1 MAKSRRRASAGRSPT
16 VTATEAA
23 KNFGELVNRV
33 REAGVAYVV
42 ERQGRPIAEIAPI
55 GRRQCTLA
63 ELARWFEGRAPLAE
77 AYASAVEE
85 HVKRANRRR
94 VPVSRWA
101 R

>member
-1 MAKSRRRASAGRSPT
+1 MVKSRRQTAADRSPT

-23 KNFGELVNRV
+23 KNFGDLVNRV
-33 REAGVAYVV
+33 REAGVAFVV

-55 GRRQCTLA
+55 ARRRCTLA
-63 ELARWFEGRAPLAE
+63 ELARWFEGRAPLTD

-94 VPVSRWA
+94 VPVSRWG